1 MTLQGLYKWASVLN
15 RQLKSG
21 QMVETII
28 EVNEPFI
35 LDCVRNKQLYN
46 KGVNALGVSIM
57 DYQPYKPL
65 TIMLKSEKGQPTD
78 RVTLKDTGD
87 FYESMRV
94 EADRTQFEIVADDWK
109 TDELKA
115 KYGDAIFGLTDENKG
130 DLIWERLYPAMLKRT
145 KGLLFGGDGDL
156 PE

>member
-1 MTLQGLYKWASVLN
+1 MWVSVLN
-15 RQLKSG
+15 RQLKNG
-21 QMVETII
+21 EMVETII
-28 EVNEPFI
+28 EANEPYI

-57 DYQPYKPL
+57 DYRPYQPL

-109 TDELKA
+109 TDELKE

-130 DLIWERLYPAMLKRT
+130 DLIWEKLYPAMLTRT